1 MDPLICN
8 CVIYL
13 STDVPFNNNY
23 PEQGSL
29 TKERVRLGEILQDKE
44 NIIQSQRLDNVVFIF
59 PQNFSRD
66 IKTILSIIFLSSTQ
80 HVSALALLTCD
91 KQIMSKQQK
100 EVKEKVNIMLLVT
113 SLIISAITFLM
124 TIVTSVLWSW
134 STGHFHP
141 FCTNHFHF
149 LFQARD
155 PATEKFCVA
164 TKGKVG
170 EEIFRGEEA

>member
-1 MDPLICN
+1 MGPLICN

-91 KQIMSKQQK
+91 IKLKCGVDGVNWLLNTFS
-100 EVKEKVNIMLLVT
+100 ERRPGPLLFCRFEALVSTLVKCPPPP
-113 SLIISAITFLM
+113 SSPAIGP
-124 TIVTSVLWSW
+124 SDGS
-134 STGHFHP
+134 
-141 FCTNHFHF
+141 
-149 LFQARD
+149 
-155 PATEKFCVA
+155 
-164 TKGKVG
+164 
-170 EEIFRGEEA
+170 